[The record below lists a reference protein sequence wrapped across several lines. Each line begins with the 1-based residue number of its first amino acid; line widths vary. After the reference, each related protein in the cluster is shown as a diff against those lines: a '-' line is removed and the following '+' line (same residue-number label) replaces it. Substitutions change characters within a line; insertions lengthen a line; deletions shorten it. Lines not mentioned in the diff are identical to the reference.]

1 MTEPSTVSELADF
14 FADVSAMTARVML
27 QVRLSAQGLG
37 PPVETPHPKT
47 VKWARAAYPHLEK
60 CSGVDILMRE
70 VADAASKKTAEKWL
84 CQRMPDE
91 LYNTGT
97 YTSED
102 ERYKALRR
110 AILRVYAFTESP

>member
-1 MTEPSTVSELADF
+1 
-14 FADVSAMTARVML
+14 
-27 QVRLSAQGLG
+27 
-37 PPVETPHPKT
+37 
-47 VKWARAAYPHLEK
+47 
-60 CSGVDILMRE
+60 MRE
-70 VADAASKKTAEKWL
+70 VAADRGESKKTAEKWL
-84 CQRMPDE
+84 CDRMPDE

>member
-1 MTEPSTVSELADF
+1 
-14 FADVSAMTARVML
+14 
-27 QVRLSAQGLG
+27 
-37 PPVETPHPKT
+37 
-47 VKWARAAYPHLEK
+47 
-60 CSGVDILMRE
+60 
-70 VADAASKKTAEKWL
+70 
-84 CQRMPDE
+84 MPDE